1 MSLAIDGV
9 WKAGVWATTV
19 WADGVWRE
27 GPYVPPV
34 VVDEPAIAGIGS
46 KRYGLHTPGKIK
58 RKRARIQ
65 RQADALITEAKI
77 VLAEIQIKPDAKS
90 LADVAGLSKRIQA
103 SVNELSKDAQEYQN
117 QNARGQDLA
126 REMQLQRAEQ
136 ILSDYF
142 QAIAIK
148 EQKLRQQMEELDIV
162 YVAFALL
169 S

>member
-1 MSLAIDGV
+1 MSLGIDGA

-19 WADGVWRE
+19 WAAGVWRE
-27 GPYVPPV
+27 GVYVPPV

-58 RKRARIQ
+58 RKQARIQ
-65 RQADALITEAKI
+65 RQADALITEAKT
-77 VLAEIQIKPDAKS
+77 VLAEIQIKPDARS
-90 LADVAGLSKRIQA
+90 LADVAGLSRRIQT
-103 SVNELSKDAQEYQN
+103 SVTDLSKEAQKYQN
-117 QNARGQDLA
+117 QNTKGQELA

-142 QAIAIK
+142 QEMAIK